1 VLQHTSVS
9 RDVLPEPLGPI
20 KRIEGNVVRPLARK
34 TTAWRNKGIDK
45 TRMTAIARPRG
56 DGLRRA

>member
-1 VLQHTSVS
+1 M
-9 RDVLPEPLGPI
+9 PEPLGPI
-20 KRIEGNVVRPLARK
+20 KRIEGNVVRPLVRK
-34 TTAWRNKGIDK
+34 TTEWRNKGIDK